1 MAHRRFVL
9 LGAVGV
15 TALVIALAALG
26 LGDNLTYYL
35 YPTEAVDNKADFA
48 DGRRFRLAGTVV
60 EGTLSEEGGRLSFE
74 VTDGGTAVPVT
85 LTGSPPPLFGES
97 APVVLDGAWEGEI
110 FAADSALVRHDE
122 NYRIPEE
129 GNYGAPDG

>member
-15 TALVIALAALG
+15 TALVIALIALG
-26 LGDNLTYYL
+26 LGGNLTYYL
-35 YPTEAVDNKADFA
+35 YPTEAVDNKAEFS

-60 EGTLSEEGGRLSFE
+60 EGTLTEEDGRFSFD
-74 VTDGGTAVPVT
+74 VTDGGTAVAVV

-97 APVVLDGAWEGEI
+97 APVVLDGAWEGEA

-129 GNYGAPDG
+129 GNYGSGG

>member
-1 MAHRRFVL
+1 VAHRRFVL

-15 TALVIALAALG
+15 TALVVALTALG

-35 YPTEAVDNKADFA
+35 YPTEAVDNKDDFA
-48 DGRRFRLAGTVV
+48 GRRFRLAGTVV
-60 EGTLSEEGGRLSFE
+60 EGTLTEEGGKLSFN
-74 VTDGGTAVPVT
+74 VTDGGTDVPVV
-85 LTGSPPPLFGES
+85 LTGSPPPLFGET
-97 APVVLDGAWEGEI
+97 APVVLDGAWEGEV

-129 GNYGAPDG
+129 GNYGSGG